1 MMAFEAEKGFSQ
13 LSDAALLESITA
25 KKTWA
30 LETLYDRFSA
40 RFNGLALKILQ
51 DKHLAEDVL
60 QELFMQIW
68 EKAANFDK
76 RKGTPI
82 GWLTILCRNI
92 SIDKLRAKT
101 RFENKT
107 SELKESSQHIH
118 PEQSPE
124 AQVDENILQ
133 KEVLDILEYIPMEQS
148 IPISM
153 AFFQGLTQNQISTK
167 LNIPL
172 GTIKTRIRLGLRK
185 LRTIM
190 ESSRYEK

>member
-1 MMAFEAEKGFSQ
+1 MTSAAEKGFSQ
-13 LSDAALLESITA
+13 LSDAPLLESIIA

-40 RFNGLALKILQ
+40 RFNGLALRILQ

-60 QELFMQIW
+60 QDLFMQIW

-101 RFENKT
+101 RLENKT
-107 SELKESSQHIH
+107 SELKESSQYIQ
-118 PEQSPE
+118 EGQSPE
-124 AQVDENILQ
+124 AQADENILQ

-190 ESSRYEK
+190 ESSQYGK

>member
-1 MMAFEAEKGFSQ
+1 MMAFVAEKGFSQ

-40 RFNGLALKILQ
+40 RFNGLALRILQ

-60 QELFMQIW
+60 QELFMHIW

-101 RFENKT
+101 RLENKT

-118 PEQSPE
+118 PGQSPE

-153 AFFQGLTQNQISTK
+153 AFFQGMTQNQISTK
-167 LNIPL
+167 LKIPL

-190 ESSRYEK
+190 ESSQYGK

>member
-101 RFENKT
+101 RLENKT
-107 SELKESSQHIH
+107 SELKESSQHMH

-124 AQVDENILQ
+124 AQADENILQ

-153 AFFQGLTQNQISTK
+153 AFFQGMTQNQISTK

-190 ESSRYEK
+190 ESSQYGK

>member
-1 MMAFEAEKGFSQ
+1 MAFEAEKKFSQ

-40 RFNGLALKILQ
+40 RFNGLALRILQ

-60 QELFMQIW
+60 QDLFMQIW

-101 RFENKT
+101 RLENKT
-107 SELKESSQHIH
+107 SELKESSQYIQ
-118 PEQSPE
+118 EGQSPE
-124 AQVDENILQ
+124 AQADENILQ
-133 KEVLDILEYIPMEQS
+133 KEVYDILEYIPMEQS

-153 AFFQGLTQNQISTK
+153 AFFQGMTQNQISTK

-190 ESSRYEK
+190 ESSQYGK